1 MKKGSLNFMLKLV
14 LQQIDENLL
23 HQESFKIYQHD
34 KSTNKTKFIKEVK
47 NDEMFSELKSL
58 IGDYQE
64 LVNSVYY
71 QVFYDDEY
79 ITFDYGSH
87 IRFLV
92 IKREDVRKNEI

>member
-1 MKKGSLNFMLKLV
+1 MLKLV
-14 LQQIDENLL
+14 LRQIDENLL
-23 HQESFKIYQHD
+23 HQESFKVYQYD

-47 NDEMFSELKSL
+47 NDEMFSELISL

-87 IRFLV
+87 VHFLV
-92 IKREDVRKNEI
+92 IKRKDIEKNEI